1 MLKWFAIF
9 LIALG
14 ILVRFSR
21 QLPFAITFPINASTR
36 IGYSINSILFWI
48 LMILGL
54 TLFVVSFRSRT
65 S

>member
-1 MLKWFAIF
+1 MLKWFGIF

-21 QLPFAITFPINASTR
+21 QLPVAISFPVNVSTR
-36 IGYSINSILFWI
+36 IGYSINMIVFWI
-48 LMILGL
+48 LLLLGL
-54 TLFVVSFRSRT
+54 ALFVASFRSRT